1 MSERL
6 NLVIGLAVLAANV
19 TLCAALT
26 PARGAE
32 LQTPAGRL
40 RAVWRVLFLA
50 LLQIGAWGVLLW
62 ESGAVDSGW
71 EGWEEALRAFTWRNP
86 GGDAGPWGVWVS
98 LMALNGMLF
107 LPVSVL
113 SGWSVGSVHGAERV
127 RQAESV
133 REEDSAVQAKS
144 RVEAGGASGNSV
156 GTAEAGTAQAA
167 AKPGTAGEGE
177 AGWNKPFRGKIP
189 MVPIP
194 QEPGMPDF
202 PSLPTARMRPIPPPI
217 RFS

>member
-50 LLQIGAWGVLLW
+50 FLQIGAWGVLLW

-71 EGWEEALRAFTWRNP
+71 EGWEEALRAFTWRN
-86 GGDAGPWGVWVS
+86 S
-98 LMALNGMLF
+98 
-107 LPVSVL
+107 
-113 SGWSVGSVHGAERV
+113 
-127 RQAESV
+127 
-133 REEDSAVQAKS
+133 
-144 RVEAGGASGNSV
+144 
-156 GTAEAGTAQAA
+156 
-167 AKPGTAGEGE
+167 
-177 AGWNKPFRGKIP
+177 
-189 MVPIP
+189 
-194 QEPGMPDF
+194 
-202 PSLPTARMRPIPPPI
+202 
-217 RFS
+217 